1 MGVDYK
7 ATDPAIG
14 WPVAIKRWA
23 ARRAPG
29 PKPGGTILQVQKSRD
44 PKIAA
49 LQSLTQPRAAESPP
63 WRFLHGRGRVH
74 VVPVDGT
81 GVGGWVVLC
90 VGGMVQGTL
99 TKSKKSSRFGCAA
112 ARRVRYLVS
121 GHWRNTEC
129 RFQAH
134 RGRRQSLSGN

>member
-7 ATDPAIG
+7 ATDPAID

-49 LQSLTQPRAAESPP
+49 LQSLTQPSGRAYA
-63 WRFLHGRGRVH
+63 LGGYCMVAGVH